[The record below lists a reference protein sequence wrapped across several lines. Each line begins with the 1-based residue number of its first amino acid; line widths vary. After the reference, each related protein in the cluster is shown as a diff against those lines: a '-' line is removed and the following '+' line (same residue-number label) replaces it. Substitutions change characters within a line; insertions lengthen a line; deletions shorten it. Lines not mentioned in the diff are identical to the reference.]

1 MKKFEINRH
10 AYYWAEKLLPSHI
23 EKLKKDL
30 ENSEDY
36 ESIRLSFVISRAEDD
51 LEAITKRYE
60 EIREG

>member
-1 MKKFEINRH
+1 MKKFEIDRR
-10 AYYWAEKLLPSHI
+10 AYYWAEKLLPDHI

-60 EIREG
+60 EIKEE